1 MNVTLRDFAVAART
15 GGKIRLRNGSE
26 KNGLHATGSLWKFW
40 RVFTGDRT
48 TVRKLAAGKVKKC
61 NRKTMNVFFREIGS
75 AFGRY
80 GRTTAENVLRSDFQ
94 KGKPLMARTVKK
106 VIRQLES
113 YEHSP
118 VYQKNRVVVDRFFG
132 MPGDLSSPFG
142 GLVEGLEDREVR
154 GSLDW
159 KTLDGIKEN
168 LRQFLLEDEQA
179 GYGGRKSL
187 DVENILA
194 LAGPKLRELAVKA
207 HNGFIRDAFST
218 PGRGGAFEKTF
229 SWLVEQ
235 TRAGFTAAEADLC
248 RLMRSIRTGIE
259 SRFIDEDG
267 AWRPVSPMEA
277 MKIALDKIKAY
288 LEGVRPLLDSID
300 ASLAGEEITG
310 PQRNAL
316 RAAALRYEKVWELLD
331 RIPAGW
337 TVKGRM
343 AECIVP
349 VVNEVSSEER
359 NTGVDIRAA
368 AMLAGSWRA
377 IAAEGDGNPVTPAGA
392 WRAIFG
398 GETPQGLS
406 FQNFATI
413 MDAAALDRFERR
425 YGETPPLNDSC
436 LDAKMCLHFGITD
449 GGLPFPVLM
458 ERFGG
463 LRPLEIGDL
472 AAPPRLRCDDGD
484 LRDGPK
490 QIRVDLDRWHPPCRI
505 FIGRRNGTPLE
516 MDPLGRLEG
525 KEGQAYRDEIEA
537 MGDELVQAV
546 RDLSAGDAQAQTA
559 NLFLTQ
565 APGILYKNVAKGLLG
580 DHIDEH
586 ILSRFEIV
594 PEAGGALK
602 ARVSTGVDGPVDF
615 RMEARI
621 GAGGNYAIDVF
632 HLARNPRWGVTDTA
646 GSERGES

>member
-15 GGKIRLRNGSE
+15 GGKIRLRNSNE

-48 TVRKLAAGKVKKC
+48 TVRKLAAGEVEKC
-61 NRKTMNVFFREIGS
+61 NRETMNVFFREIGS
-75 AFGRY
+75 TFGRS
-80 GRTTAENVLRSDFQ
+80 GRTRAEKVLSADFNA
-94 KGKPLMARTVKK
+94 GKPLMARTVKK
-106 VIRQLES
+106 VIRELES
-113 YEHSP
+113 YKHFP
-118 VYQKNRVVVDRFFG
+118 VYQENRMVVDRFFG

-142 GLVEGLEDREVR
+142 GLVEGLEDLRVC
-154 GSLDW
+154 GSLDR
-159 KTLDGIKEN
+159 KTLDGIREN

-179 GYGGRKSL
+179 GYGGRRPL
-187 DVENILA
+187 DFENILV

-207 HNGFIRDAFST
+207 HNGFIRDVFST
-218 PGRGGAFEKTF
+218 PGRGEFEKTF
-229 SWLVEQ
+229 SWLAGE
-235 TRAGFTAAEADLC
+235 TGAGFTAAEADLC
-248 RLMRSIRTGIE
+248 RLMRSIKTGIE

-267 AWRPVSPMEA
+267 WRPVSPMEA

-288 LEGVRPLLDSID
+288 LKDVRPLLDSID
-300 ASLAGEEITG
+300 TALANEEITG
-310 PQRNAL
+310 PQGSAL
-316 RAAALRYEKVWELLD
+316 REAVLRHEKVWELLN
-331 RIPAGW
+331 RIPDGW
-337 TVKGRM
+337 MVKGRM
-343 AECIVP
+343 AECIMP
-349 VVNEVSSEER
+349 VVKGASSEEH

-368 AMLAGSWRA
+368 AMLAGSWRS
-377 IAAEGDGNPVTPAGA
+377 ITAEGDGNPVTPAGA

-398 GETPQGLS
+398 EEKPQDLS
-406 FQNFATI
+406 FPDFAKN

-425 YGETPPLNDSC
+425 YDETPPVNDSC

-463 LRPLEIGDL
+463 LLPLEIDNL
-472 AAPPRLRCDDGD
+472 AAPPRLRCDEGD
-484 LRDGPK
+484 FRDGPK

-505 FIGRRNGTPLE
+505 SINRRNGTPLE

-594 PEAGGALK
+594 PEADGILR
-602 ARVSTGVDGPVDF
+602 ARVSTSEDGPVDF

-621 GAGGNYAIDVF
+621 RAGGEYAIDVF
-632 HLARNPRWGVTDTA
+632 HLARNPRWGGTDAA
-646 GSERGES
+646 GSEGDES